1 MQTYTACYTKTET
14 GYTGQLLEWPDIIS
28 EGVSIDECREMLED
42 ATREMI
48 AVYREDGLPIAL
60 RAHHDRRYSPSRG
73 LIDVGHRQDERLG
86 ACSRLRSVYL
96 LYVWFCVITL
106 QLPEFSTV

>member
-48 AVYREDGLPIAL
+48 AVYREDGLPIPQGHTL
-60 RAHHDRRYSPSRG
+60 FEPIT
-73 LIDVGHRQDERLG
+73 IDDIPQAV
-86 ACSRLRSVYL
+86 V
-96 LYVWFCVITL
+96 
-106 QLPEFSTV
+106 